1 MTPTAI
7 DPRFRAEGLISPL
20 RIGKRVAWLVDAH
33 VAGIDRNE
41 KRRARPVVAPHRER
55 LASAV
60 TNAQN
65 RAP

>member
-1 MTPTAI
+1 MTA
-7 DPRFRAEGLISPL
+7 DPRFRVEGLISPL
-20 RIGKRVAWLVDAH
+20 RVGGRVAWLVDAR
-33 VAGIDRNE
+33 VAGIGREE

-65 RAP
+65 RAS